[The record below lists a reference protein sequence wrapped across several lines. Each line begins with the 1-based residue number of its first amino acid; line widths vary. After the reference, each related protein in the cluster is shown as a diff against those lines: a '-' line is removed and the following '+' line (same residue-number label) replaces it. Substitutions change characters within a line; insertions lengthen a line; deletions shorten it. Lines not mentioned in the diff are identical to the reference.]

1 MLEELKDIVRKAGRL
16 LKIRFL
22 ELLHGKSIDVSEK
35 AKSDYVTAVD
45 VEIEGYIRDLIESR
59 LSIPVVGEEIE
70 TETDMNFFILVD
82 PIDGTRNFMHGNPHF
97 AINLAYVEEGKVV
110 YGVTYDPIKN
120 EMFFSEKNKGAFMN
134 GERIHVS
141 STKDVEKA
149 IVAIGLPYKGK
160 EYIDSFS
167 ELYKRL
173 FLNGIATRHTG
184 SAALDLAY
192 VACGRF
198 DAFVELYLSAWD
210 VASGILLIEEARGI
224 VEPLFK
230 GCPLEGWIFAASK
243 SVYEPLKGIVLSC
256 LKEGS

>member
-1 MLEELKDIVRKAGRL
+1 MLKELKDIARRAGRL
-16 LKIRFL
+16 LKIRFF
-22 ELLHGKSIDVSEK
+22 ELLHGKNIDVSEK

-45 VEIEGYIRDLIESR
+45 VEVEGYIRDLIESR

-70 TETDMNFFILVD
+70 TKTDVDFFILVD

-97 AINLAYVEEGKVV
+97 AINLAYVEKGKVV
-110 YGVTYDPIKN
+110 HGVTYDPIKN
-120 EMFFSEKNKGAFMN
+120 EMFFSEKDKGAFMN

-141 STKDVEKA
+141 STRNIGKA

-160 EYIDSFS
+160 EYIDAFS

-198 DAFVELYLSAWD
+198 DAFVELHLSAWD
-210 VASGILLIEEARGI
+210 VASGILLIEEAGGI
-224 VEPLFK
+224 VEPLLRS
-230 GCPLEGWIFAASK
+230 CPLEGWIFASSK
-243 SVYEPLKGIVLSC
+243 SVYKPLKGIVLSC
-256 LKEGS
+256 LKERS